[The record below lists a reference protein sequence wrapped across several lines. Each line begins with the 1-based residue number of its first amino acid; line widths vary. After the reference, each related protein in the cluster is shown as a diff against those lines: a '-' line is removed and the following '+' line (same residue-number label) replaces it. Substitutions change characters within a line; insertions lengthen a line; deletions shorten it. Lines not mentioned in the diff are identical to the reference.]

1 MIQFVKSPR
10 RIVGPDKVSGTVT
23 FLLHRYRRYDA
34 GTSTWLKKIERFF
47 VENPLAYFFSLRTV
61 LCRYSTAT

>member
-23 FLLHRYRRYDA
+23 FLLRRYRRYDA
-34 GTSTWLKKIERFF
+34 GTSTWLKK
-47 VENPLAYFFSLRTV
+47 
-61 LCRYSTAT
+61 